1 MRGKRSKKEK
11 RTQWR
16 GFNLNWRASSAFSL
30 SSDNFRFSFV
40 ANWGNY
46 AVTWNTERTR
56 RESEQKSF
64 HQGRL
69 SDSNQGER
77 TNERTVFRTNG
88 KKWGGKIW
96 NEKGGKSVTQI
107 EQRRG
112 EKEDPCNLSIC
123 YEGKRDGEQ
132 PVYSILNSFFPS
144 VSNRWRQQIRG
155 CISFFSWSLQYS
167 KYSPCSYIR
176 RVSIFL

>member
-56 RESEQKSF
+56 RDRAKILSSGETL
-64 HQGRL
+64 RL
-69 SDSNQGER
+69 QSRG
-77 TNERTVFRTNG
+77 TNERTNRIPHKR
-88 KKWGGKIW
+88 KKMRRENMKW
-96 NEKGGKSVTQI
+96 KGGKVCDANRTKK
-107 EQRRG
+107 G